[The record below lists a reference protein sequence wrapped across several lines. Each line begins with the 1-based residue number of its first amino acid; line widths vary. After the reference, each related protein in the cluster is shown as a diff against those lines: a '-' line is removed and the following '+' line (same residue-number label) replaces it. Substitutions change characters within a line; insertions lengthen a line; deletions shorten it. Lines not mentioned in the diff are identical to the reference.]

1 GEGCDAVTVVRVDTT
16 NYALDGNG
24 NVVLTEAGAALV
36 NGGQELPAFT
46 LTPNDGTVDGEAASY
61 DPSVTLVNDAPE
73 ITITATNNFTEE
85 QASADDVV
93 ASYTTSDEE
102 GDTVSV
108 TLSDTTNYA
117 LDGNGNVV

>member
-1 GEGCDAVTVVRVDTT
+1 
-16 NYALDGNG
+16 
-24 NVVLTEAGAALV
+24 LTEASAALV

-117 LDGNGNVV
+117 LDGNVNV